1 MQKLGEKRKMDKF
14 NFYYVYLEEMNR
26 LSGREFKK
34 LVNAL
39 SKYADTGE
47 LPKSLSKKSSLIFN
61 QVIRV
66 INQEKRLTDISYKR
80 SLAGKKG
87 MKSRWNNKK

>member
-1 MQKLGEKRKMDKF
+1 MDKF
-14 NFYYVYLEEMNR
+14 SFYNVYLEEMNK

-39 SKYADTGE
+39 SKYADTSE
-47 LPKSLSKKSSLIFN
+47 LPKSLSKKSNLIFN

-66 INQEKRLTDISYKR
+66 INQEKRLTDIRNLLVFVQRRTGLMLTRRIYN
-80 SLAGKKG
+80 G
-87 MKSRWNNKK
+87 